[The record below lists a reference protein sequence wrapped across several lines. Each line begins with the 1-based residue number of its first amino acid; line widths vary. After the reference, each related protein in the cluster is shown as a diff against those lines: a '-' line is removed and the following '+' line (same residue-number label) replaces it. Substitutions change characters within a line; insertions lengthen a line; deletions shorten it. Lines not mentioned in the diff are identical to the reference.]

1 MRKHNGMRPQDI
13 VVLLKMIS
21 NGKDIMPINV
31 LALSVSISLSEV
43 SESLNRSEMAGL
55 VDYDRKKVKR
65 QNLVE
70 FIEHGVKYV
79 FPQRFGAMT
88 RGLPTAHS
96 HPFMAKIFASDT
108 PIVWPDPKAGVIGI
122 ELLPFY
128 PKQVEAAGKDEKL
141 YKLLALVDVI
151 RVGKV
156 REIKVAVNE
165 LKKMILDEPSK

>member
-1 MRKHNGMRPQDI
+1 MRPQDI
-13 VVLLKMIS
+13 VILLKMIS
-21 NGKDIMPINV
+21 SGKEVLPINL
-31 LALSVSISLSEV
+31 LAFSLSISLSEV
-43 SESLNRSEMAGL
+43 SESLNRSEIASL

-65 QNLVE
+65 QNLME

-96 HPFMAKIFASDT
+96 HPFMEKVFGGDI
-108 PIVWPDPKAGVIGI
+108 PIVWPDPKGEMIGH

-128 PKQVEAAGKDEKL
+128 PKQVEAVKKDEDL

-156 REIKVAVNE
+156 REIKVALNE
-165 LKKMILDEPSK
+165 LKKIIQNEPSK